1 MDPRNI
7 TTRDGSSIAC
17 NRFAPPDEKPIR
29 ASIVIAAAMAV
40 TQRFYAPYAQSLAAQ
55 GFVVWTFD
63 FRGTGETLRQTGR
76 GMRNAKATLTDWFAQ
91 DYDAVICAAKAAR
104 PTLPL
109 FAVGHSFGGQSAP
122 LLPTRDKLAGL
133 INIAVGS
140 GAMRHNTPPVRRTA
154 PFLWYL
160 LAPVLCPLFGYFP
173 GARVGVIGDIPTGAL
188 FQWRRWC
195 LTPDYILSGE
205 PGAREAYAS
214 ARYPVLAL
222 TFADDELLLE
232 AGSALLH
239 KAYPAG
245 SVDYRLLAPADV
257 GLSRIGHF
265 GFFKAQ
271 AETTLWPMVSAWI
284 DTHLG
289 NSRNA

>member
-1 MDPRNI
+1 MDSFDI
-7 TTRDGSSIAC
+7 TTRDGTTIVC
-17 NRFAPPDEKPIR
+17 NRFNHADGQPAR
-29 ASIVIAAAMAV
+29 ASVVIATAMAV
-40 TQRFYAPYAQSLAAQ
+40 TQRFYALYAQHLAEQ

-76 GMRNAKATLTDWFAQ
+76 DMRNAKATLTDWFAQ
-91 DYDAVICAAKAAR
+91 DYNAVICAAKAAR

-122 LLPTRDKLAGL
+122 LLPARDKLAGL

-140 GAMRHNTPPVRRTA
+140 GAMRHNTPSVRRTA

-160 LAPVLCPLFGYFP
+160 LAPILCPLFGYFP

-214 ARYPVLAL
+214 ARFPVLAL
-222 TFADDELLLE
+222 TFSDDELLLE
-232 AGSALLH
+232 AGSKLLH
-239 KAYPAG
+239 DAYPPG
-245 SVDYRLLAPADV
+245 SVDYRLLSPADV
-257 GLSRIGHF
+257 GMTRIGHF

-271 AETTLWPMVSAWI
+271 AEARLWPMVTAWI
-284 DTHLG
+284 DAHLG
-289 NSRNA
+289 NRGNV